1 MVGYY
6 LYCVLVKEKLYGKI
20 RKEEQIMRI
29 SNAELKVIQVVWKKK
44 KVTSAE
50 IIAELEKCN
59 WNDNTIRTLIKRLV
73 TKKAIGIAGKEG
85 KMYYYISLIDEKK
98 YKATVIDCHVKQLFH
113 GSLEEFLIF
122 LAKNFEQYRNSIKR
136 VKEKLDKEKE

>member
-1 MVGYY
+1 M
-6 LYCVLVKEKLYGKI
+6 KHFREKKNI
-20 RKEEQIMRI
+20 SQEQLSNKLALLGIIMRI

-73 TKKAIGIAGKEG
+73 I
-85 KMYYYISLIDEKK
+85 IS
-98 YKATVIDCHVKQLFH
+98 
-113 GSLEEFLIF
+113 
-122 LAKNFEQYRNSIKR
+122 
-136 VKEKLDKEKE
+136 